1 MRTVT
6 QAFFAT
12 TARDLMSGEVI
23 TIPREMSVP
32 GAAHLL
38 RQYQISGAPVVDA
51 DGRCIGVFSRADFVS
66 WADREGGAPVRG
78 RRELP
83 CAHSAWQ
90 VMDNDTGAPD
100 QVGQYMTQD
109 PVTVP
114 PDSPIGDLARMMTDV
129 HIHRVIVVDAEGRPV
144 GVVSSTDVLAALAG
158 AAERQTAGQ
167 RW

>member
-1 MRTVT
+1 MAPPPGWYAPSRLCGLVRAGGVGWPPG
-6 QAFFAT
+6 QAPT
-12 TARDLMSGEVI
+12 PSG
-23 TIPREMSVP
+23 
-32 GAAHLL
+32 
-38 RQYQISGAPVVDA
+38 
-51 DGRCIGVFSRADFVS
+51 
-66 WADREGGAPVRG
+66 
-78 RRELP
+78 
-83 CAHSAWQ
+83 
-90 VMDNDTGAPD
+90 PD